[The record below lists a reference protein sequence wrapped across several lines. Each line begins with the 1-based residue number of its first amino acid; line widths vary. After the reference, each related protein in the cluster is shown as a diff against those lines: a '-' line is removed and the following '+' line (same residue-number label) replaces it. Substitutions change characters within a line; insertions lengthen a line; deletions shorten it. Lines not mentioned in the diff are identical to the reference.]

1 MSINTML
8 LCISLHKA
16 NSNQAQ
22 SHITYLN
29 G

>member
-8 LCISLHKA
+8 LCIYLHKA

-22 SHITYLN
+22 SHITHLN